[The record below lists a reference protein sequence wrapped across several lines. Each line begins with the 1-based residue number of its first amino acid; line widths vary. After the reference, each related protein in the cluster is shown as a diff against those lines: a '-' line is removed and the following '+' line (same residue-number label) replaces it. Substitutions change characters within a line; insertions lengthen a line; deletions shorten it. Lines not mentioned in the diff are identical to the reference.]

1 MKKSSG
7 KIYLMLSAVILIIPL
22 AFFAPAALATEYS
35 FTTVDV
41 PGCPAFGGVNN
52 SDTIVTWAGVIDA
65 GGNINPINVPGAS
78 STTVW
83 GINDSGAIVGLYSDS
98 GGVHGFLYA
107 GGSFTTFYGLSSN
120 TQPHGINNSGAIV
133 GNYWDSTGTHGFLY
147 AGGSFTTINFPD
159 AHNTWAQAIND
170 SGDIVGVYWNPPDPL
185 HGYLY
190 SRGSFTT
197 IDVPGGPWGFGGG
210 GGVYGIN
217 NSSAIVG
224 FYSDATGTSHGF
236 LNEGGSFSTV
246 DVPGAS
252 STTVLGINDSG
263 AIVGNYL
270 DAGGNCHGFVATPLY
285 TRSSST

>member
-22 AFFAPAALATEYS
+22 AFFAPPALATEYS

-98 GGVHGFLYA
+98 GGV
-107 GGSFTTFYGLSSN
+107 
-120 TQPHGINNSGAIV
+120 
-133 GNYWDSTGTHGFLY
+133 HGFLY